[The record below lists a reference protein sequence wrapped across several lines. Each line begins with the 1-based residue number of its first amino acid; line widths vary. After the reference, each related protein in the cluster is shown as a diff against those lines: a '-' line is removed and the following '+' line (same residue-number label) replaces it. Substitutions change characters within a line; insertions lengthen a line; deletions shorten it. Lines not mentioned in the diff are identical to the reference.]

1 MSATVETNKCT
12 ACGECVST
20 CPFEAIAIGS
30 EHNNKAF
37 VDTGTCSE
45 CGACVD
51 VCPAS
56 AIEL

>member
-1 MSATVETNKCT
+1 MSATVEMNKCT

-20 CPFEAIAIGS
+20 CPLEAIAIAS
-30 EHNNKAF
+30 DHNDKAF
-37 VDTGTCSE
+37 VDPGTCSE

-51 VCPAS
+51 VCPVS

>member
-1 MSATVETNKCT
+1 MAATVEMNKCT

-20 CPFEAIAIGS
+20 CPLDAIVIGN
-30 EHNNKAF
+30 EPNKAS
-37 VDTGTCSE
+37 VDAGTCCE

-51 VCPAS
+51 VCPVS